1 MTQAVILVGGAGT
14 RLRPLTDTRP
24 KPMMPLV
31 DRPFVAHQLDLLRR
45 HGVTDVIF
53 SCGYRPDALRAHF
66 GDGDAAGV
74 RLRYV
79 VDPEP
84 LGTAGAM
91 KNAEDL
97 LDGAPFLVLNGDIL
111 TDLDLSAV
119 VEAHAR
125 TGAAG
130 TVVLTPVED
139 PSAFGLV
146 RLHDDA
152 LRRGLRREALAGR
165 SCGRASPSAST
176 PAPTCSTPRSSTASR
191 RAGPSRSS
199 ARSSRRS
206 PRPGVLFG
214 FPSDAYWRDIG
225 TPASYLA
232 AHHDVLSGAATHRV
246 ADRRRLPR
254 PGRRRSIPGRAWGRR
269 SSLGPD
275 ARVGA
280 GAVVEGSVV
289 GAGTRVGEGAVLR
302 DAILGERRDGR
313 PAAPLLEPG
322 RGGRRRR
329 GDRGGGAGRR
339 VGARG
344 HRRRGARAPRTPC
357 SLARVYGLDGPEAL
371 APDSLG
377 LIAGMADSVRRL
389 RRVAHRRRGRRAA
402 LPGRRASRTSPSAAW
417 AARASPAT

>member
-66 GDGDAAGV
+66 GEGDAAGV

-111 TDLDLSAV
+111 TDLDLSAALD
-119 VEAHAR
+119 AHAR

-152 LRRGLRREALAGR
+152 SVEAFVEKPSPEELRPGEPFRINAGTYLLDPSVLDGIPAGRAVSVEREVFPALAE
-165 SCGRASPSAST
+165 A
-176 PAPTCSTPRSSTASR
+176 
-191 RAGPSRSS
+191 
-199 ARSSRRS
+199 
-206 PRPGVLFG
+206 GVLFG

-225 TPASYLA
+225 TPGSYLA
-232 AHHDVLSGAATHRV
+232 AHHDVLSGAVTTESPTGDAYLGPGAAVDPGARV
-246 ADRRRLPR
+246 GA
-254 PGRRRSIPGRAWGRR
+254 GA
-269 SSLGPD
+269 SLGPG
-275 ARVGA
+275 ARVDA
-280 GAVVEGSVV
+280 GAVVEGSVL
-289 GAGTRVGEGAVLR
+289 GAGTRVGEDAVVR
-302 DAILGERRDGR
+302 DAILGEDVSVGPR
-313 PAAPLLEPG
+313 ATLSPG
-322 RGGRRRR
+322 AVV
-329 GDRGGGAGRR
+329 GDRAAIGAG
-339 VGARG
+339 
-344 HRRRGARAPRTPC
+344 
-357 SLARVYGLDGPEAL
+357 ARVDGSEPVATGAAVPGPGEAL
-371 APDSLG
+371 
-377 LIAGMADSVRRL
+377 
-389 RRVAHRRRGRRAA
+389 
-402 LPGRRASRTSPSAAW
+402 
-417 AARASPAT
+417 

>member
-66 GDGDAAGV
+66 GEGDGTGV

-91 KNAEDL
+91 KNAEGL
-97 LDGAPFLVLNGDIL
+97 LDGSPFLVLNGDIL
-111 TDLDLSAV
+111 TDLDLGAV
-119 VEAHAR
+119 MEAHGR

-146 RLHDDA
+146 RLHDDDSVEA
-152 LRRGLRREALAGR
+152 FVEKPSPGELRPGEPFRINAGTYLLDPSVLDGIPAGR
-165 SCGRASPSAST
+165 AVSVEREIFPVLAEA
-176 PAPTCSTPRSSTASR
+176 
-191 RAGPSRSS
+191 
-199 ARSSRRS
+199 
-206 PRPGVLFG
+206 GVLYG

-232 AHHDVLSGAATHRV
+232 AHHDVLSGAARTESPTGDAYLGPGAAVDPGARV
-246 ADRRRLPR
+246 
-254 PGRRRSIPGRAWGRR
+254 GRR
-269 SSLGPD
+269 SSLGPE
-275 ARVGA
+275 AAVAG
-280 GAVVEGSVV
+280 GAVVEGSVL
-289 GAGTRVGEGAVLR
+289 GAGTRVEEGALLR
-302 DAILGERRDGR
+302 DAILGEGVTVGAR
-313 PAAPLLEPG
+313 AVLEPG
-322 RGGRRRR
+322 AVV
-329 GDRGGGAGRR
+329 GDGAAI
-339 VGARG
+339 GA
-344 HRRRGARAPRTPC
+344 A
-357 SLARVYGLDGPEAL
+357 ARVDGSEPVATGAEVSGPADAL
-371 APDSLG
+371 
-377 LIAGMADSVRRL
+377 
-389 RRVAHRRRGRRAA
+389 
-402 LPGRRASRTSPSAAW
+402 
-417 AARASPAT
+417 